1 MANKKITELSANT
14 SPSFSDVL
22 PIVNSGTT
30 KKLSL
35 SGLTDFLSTTELKF
49 PDAPIDGNQYA
60 RENGDWAIIQSQ
72 LNEIT
77 YSAGFTI
84 DTNQVTMLSGWTWTI
99 NGIGYTNLVDVI
111 INIPAASDGF
121 RRIDLIVADVLDTFY
136 LVQGIESNDIPVAP
150 NLPADTLQATFITV
164 NGSTV
169 EITPVEGNFVTLD
182 TAQTIVG
189 AKLFTQDIFINNMRV
204 GIGMGNLDTNVVFGA
219 GSFSANTSGTF
230 NVGIGQNSLQKNITG
245 NNNTAIGAF
254 TLANPTASS
263 FNVAIGTAALQ
274 NTTTGDQNIGIGAS
288 SLRNTTTGL
297 RNIGI
302 GASSLLNNIIGISNT
317 GIGNQALL
325 RSTGDYNVAIG
336 RNAGAAIV
344 SGNKN
349 IIITNDATSS
359 TLGLTNGSNNIYLGS
374 TNTGI
379 LTGSSNVI
387 IGTVSGLSTTLSNNV
402 IIADGSGN
410 QKIKINENGIV
421 NIPTVP
427 TLNTSGTNLLIR
439 NSSTGDIERLPVS
452 AITSG
457 ITTPNLQEVTDVSNE
472 TSKGIF
478 INNPLGQ
485 YFLGTEYMGGTPR
498 FLVTASGDDTVFPG
512 QYSVLIQADLNEW
525 ITLSSTDGTSSTTIS
540 NTPTQARI
548 SKNISS
554 TAYTLNVDEN
564 GIGIETNG
572 NLGYLKT
579 DNLAFPRTY
588 QLPDNHGTIALL
600 SDVSGATPFSGITVI
615 PEGNF
620 IIADDFGNNV
630 FIITEDGEIV
640 FNQLEAGTLYKIKTD
655 LNLQNKIQNLKVSIL
670 GDSISTSN
678 GGGVGIPEPDTYG
691 GLLRDNENCLIYRD
705 ADAGSNLS
713 TDFTNDARVN
723 SLNSIF
729 EPDVILVFGG
739 INDFLEDATLGTF
752 GDTTTAT
759 FYGGVDVL
767 CKKLQT
773 RYPNARIFFMTPIHT
788 MYTLASIPENNGTN
802 YLTEFVEA
810 IEKVCKRYGISV
822 INTNQDSGITCYNIG
837 TLASDLI
844 HVGVDGHIMIYNTV
858 VSETNLKL

>member
-387 IGTVSGLSTTLSNNV
+387 IGAVSGLSSTTNNN
-402 IIADGSGN
+402 IIVADGSGN
-410 QKIKINENGIV
+410 QRLKINENGIF
-421 NIPTVP
+421 NLPTIPTIN
-427 TLNTSGTNLLIR
+427 LFGTELLTRNLT
-439 NSSTGDIERLPVS
+439 TGNIELTPIS
-452 AITSG
+452 A
-457 ITTPNLQEVTDVSNE
+457 TTPNLQQVTDISNS
-472 TSKGIF
+472 TTTGIF
-478 INNPLGQ
+478 VDNPYGTSEFGTQ
-485 YFLGTEYMGGTPR
+485 YFGGSPQ
-498 FLVTASGDDTVFPG
+498 FKF
-512 QYSVLIQADLNEW
+512 N
-525 ITLSSTDGTSSTTIS
+525 
-540 NTPTQARI
+540 
-548 SKNISS
+548 
-554 TAYTLNVDEN
+554 
-564 GIGIETNG
+564 TNG
-572 NLGYLKT
+572 DGVEFSSGLAMLINANIEEWFSLQVIDSDNTFDSRITMSPYL
-579 DNLAFPRTY
+579 
-588 QLPDNHGTIALL
+588 
-600 SDVSGATPFSGITVI
+600 
-615 PEGNF
+615 
-620 IIADDFGNNV
+620 
-630 FIITEDGEIV
+630 
-640 FNQLEAGTLYKIKTD
+640 
-655 LNLQNKIQNLKVSIL
+655 VSIGFNSL
-670 GDSISTSN
+670 GANSN
-678 GGGVGIPEPDTYG
+678 IYLDGSGFGIQTAAGGGVGYLRSDNLLGTHSYQLPGIDGVLATEEYIGLNYIPLTGTINGSPVTGPIQMTPYG
-691 GLLRDNENCLIYRD
+691 VVGNIYTTDGTDSSGLYIDITEASIGLENPTSGYNSFMGVFNDRAYISIQDPASRGLSSSFDYTANITDLDYTQKIYVDNIVASSKPYQIYTALLTQTGTNAPTATILEN
-705 ADAGSNLS
+705 
-713 TDFTNDARVN
+713 
-723 SLNSIF
+723 
-729 EPDVILVFGG
+729 
-739 INDFLEDATLGTF
+739 TLGTISFTYIGSGHYRINSTGLFTNNKTFIIF
-752 GDTTTAT
+752 GNVVNNASGQFLNVTALGEDININT
-759 FYGGVDVL
+759 IPFVTKVDDV
-767 CKKLQT
+767 QT
-773 RYPNARIFFMTPIHT
+773 NNALLKTPIE
-788 MYTLASIPENNGTN
+788 IR
-802 YLTEFVEA
+802 V
-810 IEKVCKRYGISV
+810 
-822 INTNQDSGITCYNIG
+822 YN
-837 TLASDLI
+837 
-844 HVGVDGHIMIYNTV
+844 
-858 VSETNLKL
+858 